1 MRKQWLA
8 TMFGLALGIGLASG
22 TGGLTQAGAD
32 KDKVVVNAGWRYSDG
47 YWNYWDP
54 DDRAWYYTDGRHW
67 YTYGD
72 NDAWSVYKFDRKFGN
87 KVYREGYAFPKAG
100 PDFVA
105 PRHRIKVKI
114 DD

>member
-8 TMFGLALGIGLASG
+8 TAVGFALAIGMVSG
-22 TGGLTQAGAD
+22 TGLLTGAD
-32 KDKVVVNAGWRYSDG
+32 DKVTIEPGWRYSGG

-54 DDRAWYYTDGRHW
+54 DDRSWYHTDGRHW

-72 NDAWSVYKFDRKFGN
+72 DTWTMYKFDKKFG
-87 KVYREGYAFPKAG
+87 KKSFREGYVVPKPG
-100 PDFVA
+100 PDIVV
-105 PRHRIKVKI
+105 PRHRIKIKV